1 MHPIQGR
8 VLLSGASAVCIPRV
22 HHCLQGPLM
31 YSDYCSGEQHAT
43 LEALVLD
50 TASTVL
56 GLPDLTKE
64 QVPVYLCYTP
74 WVHCRAFAAHG
85 GLAGRERFLGCD
97 ALFPQRLKLS
107 KGS

>member
-1 MHPIQGR
+1 M
-8 VLLSGASAVCIPRV
+8 LLSGASAVCIPRV

-85 GLAGRERFLGCD
+85 GLAGKDSWAVTHCSRS
-97 ALFPQRLKLS
+97 A
-107 KGS
+107 